1 MSSPR
6 RKRERGA
13 ESADELDVSALR
25 TFLRKEESDIRV
37 AVNELVNRDLME
49 RINATKALEAKVGA
63 EVREAAARCVSPR
76 AACHPAYHPA
86 CHSSKR
92 YAAYRQ
98 TRPSAAL
105 VHTQVSY
112 TAALETGLVQEVR
125 TEMRACFSVGVR
137 LEAWV
142 NTFAP
147 PLSAGG
153 NVGVSAEVQE
163 GIFSIIHVLTAGCG
177 EAMQRMLAYEK
188 EHAVMRI
195 KCSDETIWLRYK
207 RRRLPRAH
215 TAVGMPVPAR
225 TYRPDPALA
234 FQCAREC
241 AAP

>member
-1 MSSPR
+1 M
-6 RKRERGA
+6 
-13 ESADELDVSALR
+13 
-25 TFLRKEESDIRV
+25 
-37 AVNELVNRDLME
+37 
-49 RINATKALEAKVGA
+49 
-63 EVREAAARCVSPR
+63 
-76 AACHPAYHPA
+76 
-86 CHSSKR
+86 
-92 YAAYRQ
+92 
-98 TRPSAAL
+98 
-105 VHTQVSY
+105 
-112 TAALETGLVQEVR
+112 
-125 TEMRACFSVGVR
+125 
-137 LEAWV
+137 

-147 PLSAGG
+147 PLSTGG